1 MHILLQEEWQMRDN
15 RKWIFDTL
23 QGAMGPVPFNFS
35 FSPPALTAI
44 ERHYQTGSIEDTFD
58 FPIRMSGPV
67 SIKPLYADP
76 AVFGD
81 KAVDEFGVVWSTSRI
96 DRGQPVEHCLKQN
109 SLKGY
114 RFPDAAEE
122 YRFAE
127 LGAWCQ
133 ANGRHFTVL
142 WVGDLWERAVFMRG
156 MENLLLDL
164 YEAPLFVHGLMRGIA
179 DYILE
184 TMRLLLERFP
194 FDCIAVSDDYGAQRS
209 PLMSPR
215 DWRVFI
221 KPYLGEIYSAAR
233 HNGKVVFHH
242 SCGNIFPI
250 IGDMIDLG
258 LQILHPIQPEAMD
271 SAQLKREFG
280 RSLTFC
286 GGIGTQKLLPFGTPG
301 EVRGEVF
308 RLKALM
314 GEGGRYIL
322 EPGITV
328 QADVP
333 VENIA
338 AMLEEAANQNK

>member
-1 MHILLQEEWQMRDN
+1 MRDN

-23 QGAMGPVPFNFS
+23 HGAAGPVPFNFS
-35 FSPPALTAI
+35 FSPPALHAI
-44 ERHYQTGSIEDTFD
+44 QGHYHTVSIEYYFD
-58 FPIRMSGPV
+58 FPIRMSAPA
-67 SIKPLYADP
+67 SMKPLYADP

-81 KAVDEFGVVWSTSRI
+81 KAEDEFGVVWSTSTI

-114 RFPDAAEE
+114 RFPIADEAT
-122 YRFAE
+122 RFAE
-127 LGAWCQ
+127 LGAWCK

-156 MENLLLDL
+156 MENLLMDL
-164 YEAPLFVHGLMRGIA
+164 YEAPQFVHGLLRGIA

-184 TMRLLLERFP
+184 TMQLLFDRFE
-194 FDCIAVSDDYGAQRS
+194 FDCVAVSDDYGAQRS
-209 PLMSPR
+209 LLISPR

-221 KPYLGEIYSAAR
+221 KPYLGEIYRAAR
-233 HNGKVVFHH
+233 RRGKVVFHH
-242 SCGNIFPI
+242 SCGNILPI
-250 IGDMIDLG
+250 IGDMIDMG

-280 RSLTFC
+280 RNLTFC
-286 GGIGTQKLLPFGTPG
+286 GGVGTQRLLPLGTPG
-301 EVRGEVF
+301 EVRSEVR

-322 EPGITV
+322 EPGITI

-338 AMLEEAANQNK
+338 AMIEEAADQGN